1 MLERLLLAA
10 IATFCF
16 YLFCQVGNSPSPS
29 PFFGE
34 NLVKTPTFFLKNLVA
49 PN

>member
-16 YLFCQVGNSPSPS
+16 CLFARVGHSPSPS

-34 NLVKTPTFFLKNLVA
+34 NLVKTPTLFLKNLVS